1 MVSPRKIVGWEEI
14 SITIFKFD
22 KENTCA
28 KMSKGETEVKRVV
41 RPEWLTS
48 VISANFNKDTI

>member
-14 SITIFKFD
+14 SMTIFKFD
-22 KENTCA
+22 KEITCA
-28 KMSKGETEVKRVV
+28 KMSQGETEVKRVV

>member
-14 SITIFKFD
+14 SMTIFKFD
-22 KENTCA
+22 KDNTCA
-28 KMSKGETEVKRVV
+28 KMSQGEIEVKRVV

>member
-14 SITIFKFD
+14 SKTIFKFD

-28 KMSKGETEVKRVV
+28 KMSKEETEVKRVV
-41 RPEWLTS
+41 RPEWLS
-48 VISANFNKDTI
+48 YLSNLS